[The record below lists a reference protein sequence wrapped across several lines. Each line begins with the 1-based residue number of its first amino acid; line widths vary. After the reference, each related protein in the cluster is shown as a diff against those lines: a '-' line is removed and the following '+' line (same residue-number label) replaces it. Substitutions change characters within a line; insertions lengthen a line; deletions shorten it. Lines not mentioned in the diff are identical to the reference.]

1 MPTNKA
7 LQSRRLE
14 PAAAGKS
21 AEHLSVEV
29 LSAYYRRTLPAATAT
44 RVRRHVVLCSE
55 CRDLLL
61 DLARFLEDRQGLHNH
76 SAAEVKAAWK
86 KLLASRQRRPVRPT
100 KTAGA

>member
-1 MPTNKA
+1 MPRNKA
-7 LQSRRLE
+7 LQSPRLE
-14 PAAAGKS
+14 PAAAGES

-29 LSAYYRRTLPAATAT
+29 LSAYYRRTLPVANAAG
-44 RVRRHVVLCSE
+44 VRSHVVLCPE

-61 DLARFLEDRQGLHNH
+61 DLVRFLEDRQGPHHH
-76 SAAEVKAAWK
+76 SAAEVKAAWE